1 MTTVQEVWNE
11 AAAAQPQP
19 EIVVT
24 EPNKTMDPIEIYRRN
39 IRTMSNQQLSKHL
52 RRKSREKQAGL
63 EGAWASI
70 LSIVF
75 DNTKSSQV
83 GGKIE
88 SYLR

>member
-1 MTTVQEVWNE
+1 MTEQDV
-11 AAAAQPQP
+11 AAP
-19 EIVVT
+19 VV
-24 EPNKTMDPIEIYRRN
+24 EKKTMDPVEIYRRN
-39 IRTMSNQQLSKHL
+39 VRTMSNSQLSKHL
-52 RRKSREKQAGL
+52 RRKSRQKKSGL

>member
-1 MTTVQEVWNE
+1 MSEQTDQSAVPVK
-11 AAAAQPQP
+11 AA
-19 EIVVT
+19 
-24 EPNKTMDPIEIYRRN
+24 MDPIEIYRRN
-39 IRTMSNQQLSKHL
+39 VRTMSNRQMSSHL
-52 RRKSREKQAGL
+52 RRKARQKKTGM

-75 DNTKSSQV
+75 DNSKAV